1 MIAPHSRHVFQS
13 PFHRGNGCYYLSDY
27 FTKRFFIFQSPF
39 HRGNGCYPESDYP
52 DGSWQN
58 ELSVP
63 FSSGQWLLL
72 LGNLW
77 GNIKDKSFS
86 PLFIG
91 AMVATTTGEMVSGV
105 EWYFQS
111 PFHRGNG
118 CYLLVA
124 GQGRRSILAF
134 SPLFIGAMVATV
146 SLMCK
151 P

>member
-1 MIAPHSRHVFQS
+1 MVATMAGFVSVKEFMVVFQS
-13 PFHRGNGCYYLSDY
+13 PFHRGNGCYQYSILGKAG
-27 FTKRFFIFQSPF
+27 TPT
-39 HRGNGCYPESDYP
+39 
-52 DGSWQN
+52 
-58 ELSVP
+58 
-63 FSSGQWLLL
+63 FS
-72 LGNLW
+72 
-77 GNIKDKSFS
+77 SFS